1 MGKKGVK
8 MKQIS
13 LSMTGYFDKGKKT
26 KREQFLGEMEQVVPW
41 ARLCALIEPH
51 YPKVSQAGGRPPL
64 PLARMLRIYCLQ
76 QWYNLSDPGA
86 EEALYDS
93 ITMRQFVG
101 VSTDADVIPDE
112 TTILNFRRLL
122 ERHKLTEALLAEIN
136 THLCER
142 GLFVGKGTIVDA
154 TIINAPASTKNAKKK
169 RDPQMHQTR
178 KGKQWYFGMK
188 VHTGTDTDSGLV
200 HTVRATA
207 ANVADVNML
216 GELLHGGEE
225 SLHGDSA
232 YHSKALKEQA
242 EHSGLEF
249 NVNQR
254 GSKNHP
260 LTQRQRARN
269 RRLSRVRATVEHP
282 FLVVKRLW
290 GHAKVRYR
298 GIKKNLAQMNM
309 LFALANIYRVR
320 RRLMGHVG
328 AVSV

>member
-1 MGKKGVK
+1 

-26 KREQFLGEMEQVVPW
+26 KREQFLAEMGQVLPW
-41 ARLCALIEPH
+41 TRLLALIEPH
-51 YPKVSQAGGRPPL
+51 YPKGSCAGGRPPL
-64 PLARMLRIYCLQ
+64 PLERMFRIYCLQ

-93 ITMRQFVG
+93 ITMRQFAG
-101 VSTDADVIPDE
+101 VSTDADIIPDE
-112 TTILNFRRLL
+112 TSILNFRRLL
-122 ERHKLTEALLAEIN
+122 EKHQLTERLLAEVN
-136 THLCER
+136 TVLCER

-154 TIINAPASTKNAKKK
+154 TIIDAPSSTKNAKKK

-188 VHTGTDTDSGLV
+188 VHTGTDADSGLV
-200 HTVRATA
+200 HTVVGTA
-207 ANVADVNML
+207 ANVADINVL
-216 GELLHGGEE
+216 GELLHGAEE

-232 YHSKALKEQA
+232 YHAKQLKAQA
-242 EHSGLEF
+242 EASGLAF

-254 GSKNHP
+254 GTRSKP
-260 LTQRQRARN
+260 LTKAQRRHN

-282 FLVVKRLW
+282 FLVVKHLW

-298 GIKKNLAQMNM
+298 GIKKNIAQMYT
-309 LFALANIYRVR
+309 LFALANVFRVR
-320 RRLMGHVG
+320 RQLM
-328 AVSV
+328 ST

>member
-1 MGKKGVK
+1 
-8 MKQIS
+8 MKQGS

-26 KREQFLGEMEQVVPW
+26 KREQFLAEMDQVVPW

-51 YPKVSQAGGRPPL
+51 YPKASPAGGRPPL
-64 PLARMLRIYCLQ
+64 PLERMLRIYCLQ

-93 ITMRQFVG
+93 ITMRRFAG

-112 TTILNFRRLL
+112 TSILNFRRLL
-122 ERHKLTEALLAEIN
+122 ESHQLTERLLAEIN
-136 THLCER
+136 AHLCER
-142 GLFVGKGTIVDA
+142 GLLVGKGTIVDA
-154 TIINAPASTKNAKKK
+154 SIIDAPSSTKNAKKK

-188 VHTGTDTDSGLV
+188 VHIGVDTDSGLV
-200 HTVRATA
+200 HTLRGTA
-207 ANVADVNML
+207 ANVADVNVL

-232 YHSKALKEQA
+232 YHSKQLKAQA
-242 EHSGLEF
+242 QASGIEF
-249 NVNQR
+249 NVNER
-254 GSKNHP
+254 GTRHRPLSK
-260 LTQRQRARN
+260 TQRARN

-298 GIKKNLAQMNM
+298 GIAKNLAQMHT
-309 LFALANIYRVR
+309 LFALANVYRVR
-320 RRLMGHVG
+320 RQLM
-328 AVSV
+328 ST

>member
-1 MGKKGVK
+1 

-13 LSMTGYFDKGKKT
+13 ISMTGYFDKGKKT
-26 KREQFLGEMEQVVPW
+26 RRELFLAEMERVVPW
-41 ARLCALIEPH
+41 ARLCALIEPS
-51 YPKVSQAGGRPPL
+51 YPKGSAAGGRPPL
-64 PLARMLRIYCLQ
+64 PLERMFRIYCLQ

-93 ITMRQFVG
+93 ITMRRFAG
-101 VSTDADVIPDE
+101 VSTDADIIPDE
-112 TTILNFRRLL
+112 TSILNFRRLL
-122 ERHKLTEALLAEIN
+122 EKHQLTERLLTEIN
-136 THLCER
+136 AHLCER
-142 GLFVGKGTIVDA
+142 GLVVGKGTIVDA
-154 TIINAPASTKNAKKK
+154 TIIDAPSSTKNEKKK

-188 VHTGTDTDSGLV
+188 VHTGVDADSGLV

-207 ANVADVNML
+207 ANVADVNVL

-232 YHSKALKEQA
+232 YHSKELKAQA
-242 EHSGLEF
+242 EASGIEF

-254 GSKNHP
+254 GTKHRP
-260 LTQRQRARN
+260 LTKTQRMRN
-269 RRLSRVRATVEHP
+269 RRLSRVRAVVEHP

-298 GIKKNLAQMNM
+298 GIRKNLAQMNT
-309 LFALANIYRVR
+309 LFGLANLYRVR
-320 RRLMGHVG
+320 YRLL
-328 AVSV
+328 SP

>member
-1 MGKKGVK
+1 
-8 MKQIS
+8 MKQQS

-26 KREQFLGEMEQVVPW
+26 RREQFLAEMDQVIPW
-41 ARLCALIEPH
+41 SRLCALIEPH
-51 YPKVSQAGGRPPL
+51 YPKHSAAGGRPPL
-64 PLARMLRIYCLQ
+64 PLERMFRIYCLQ

-93 ITMRQFVG
+93 LTMRQFAG
-101 VSTDADVIPDE
+101 VRTDADIIPDE
-112 TTILNFRRLL
+112 TSILKFRRLL
-122 ERHKLTEALLAEIN
+122 EKHKLTERLFTEIN
-136 THLCER
+136 VHLSER
-142 GLFVGKGTIVDA
+142 GLLVGKGTIVDA
-154 TIINAPASTKNAKKK
+154 TIINAPSSTKNAKQE
-169 RDPQMHQTR
+169 RDPEMHQTR

-200 HTVRATA
+200 HTVVATP
-207 ANVADVNML
+207 ANVADLNVL
-216 GELLHGGEE
+216 GELLHGQED

-242 EHSGLEF
+242 EAAGIAF

-254 GSKNHP
+254 GTSTRP

-269 RRLSRVRATVEHP
+269 RRLSRVRATVEHA

-298 GIKKNLAQMNM
+298 GIKKNLAQMRT
-309 LFALANIYRVR
+309 LFALANVYRVR
-320 RRLMGHVG
+320 YQLM
-328 AVSV
+328 SS

>member
-1 MGKKGVK
+1 

-13 LSMTGYFDKGKKT
+13 LTMTGYFDKGKKT
-26 KREQFLGEMEQVVPW
+26 KREQFLAEMERVLPW
-41 ARLCALIEPH
+41 GRLCALIEPH
-51 YPKVSQAGGRPPL
+51 YPKGSVAGGRPPL
-64 PLARMLRIYCLQ
+64 PLERMFRIYCLQ

-93 ITMRQFVG
+93 ITMRGFAG
-101 VSTDADVIPDE
+101 GRTDADVIPDE
-112 TTILNFRRLL
+112 TSILNFRRLL
-122 ERHKLTEALLAEIN
+122 ETHQLTAHVFAQIN
-136 THLCER
+136 AHLSER
-142 GLFVGKGTIVDA
+142 GMLLGKGTIVDA
-154 TIINAPASTKNAKKK
+154 TIINAPSSTKNAQKK

-178 KGKQWYFGMK
+178 KGRQWYFGMK

-200 HTVRATA
+200 HTVCATA

-216 GELLHGGEE
+216 GELLHGAEQ

-232 YHSKALKEQA
+232 YHSKELKTQA
-242 EHSGLEF
+242 EAAGIEF

-254 GSKNHP
+254 GSRHRP
-260 LTQRQRARN
+260 LTQAQRARN

-298 GIKKNLAQMNM
+298 GIAKNLAQMYT
-309 LFALANIYRVR
+309 LFALANLYRVR
-320 RRLMGHVG
+320 YRLMGALG
-328 AVSV
+328 SVRP